1 MLELL
6 AKGSNRSIP
15 ECVMMMIPEAWQDN
29 IHLSES
35 KRAFYEYNSC
45 LMEPWDGPAMIAFT
59 DGRYLGTCICVWY
72 SIVYNIVCIWYSLV
86 YEYTCVYAIFIIRC
100 VYHNMMYM
108 LYIVLKYPLIM
119 PHFTYTILYSYT
131 IYTGATL
138 DRNGLRPSR
147 YYLILYIYSIHYI

>member
-1 MLELL
+1 MQYSYNILNLLIPLPLIIIVLFIYYTVGNFDAVLELL

-59 DGRYLGTCICVWY
+59 DGRYLGTCSICV
-72 SIVYNIVCIWYSLV
+72 
-86 YEYTCVYAIFIIRC
+86 
-100 VYHNMMYM
+100 
-108 LYIVLKYPLIM
+108 
-119 PHFTYTILYSYT
+119 
-131 IYTGATL
+131 
-138 DRNGLRPSR
+138 
-147 YYLILYIYSIHYI
+147 

>member
-1 MLELL
+1 MHIYTYTHLHAMFLYILLTSPLILYVYDIGNFDAVLELL

-59 DGRYLGTCICVWY
+59 DGRYLGRYVY
-72 SIVYNIVCIWYSLV
+72 MIV
-86 YEYTCVYAIFIIRC
+86 
-100 VYHNMMYM
+100 
-108 LYIVLKYPLIM
+108 
-119 PHFTYTILYSYT
+119 
-131 IYTGATL
+131 
-138 DRNGLRPSR
+138 
-147 YYLILYIYSIHYI
+147 

>member
-1 MLELL
+1 MHIYTYTHLHAIFLYILLTSPLILIILLLHYIGNFDAVLELL

-59 DGRYLGTCICVWY
+59 DGRYLGTCLCV
-72 SIVYNIVCIWYSLV
+72 
-86 YEYTCVYAIFIIRC
+86 
-100 VYHNMMYM
+100 
-108 LYIVLKYPLIM
+108 
-119 PHFTYTILYSYT
+119 
-131 IYTGATL
+131 
-138 DRNGLRPSR
+138 
-147 YYLILYIYSIHYI
+147 